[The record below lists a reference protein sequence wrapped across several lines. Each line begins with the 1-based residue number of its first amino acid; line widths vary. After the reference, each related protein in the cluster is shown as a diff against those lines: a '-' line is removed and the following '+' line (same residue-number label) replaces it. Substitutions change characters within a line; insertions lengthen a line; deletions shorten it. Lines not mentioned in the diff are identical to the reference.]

1 MIGKVIRGRGF
12 AGLARYL
19 ELGRNGNDPGRVEWI
34 EARNLPTNDPQTASL
49 LMRATAAQ
57 SDRIQKPVY
66 HIALSFDPDDAVD
79 RATMLRVADRLL
91 RDLGLQEH
99 QALIVA
105 HGDTRHA
112 HLHIMV
118 NRVHPQTYRAW
129 DPRHDF
135 AQIERSLREQEREL
149 SLRAVPGHHYRLDG
163 HEQPDRSQALTSG
176 QLRRWERTGDVPFD
190 ELVRQAVRRDVADAR
205 SWADLEARLRKQG
218 LRIEARGRGF
228 VVTDGKESVKASS
241 VAPGASRKNLQE
253 RFGMYGERQNDEDR
267 EPAERSAGAV
277 EAGERDAGTVGRD
290 GGDAARA
297 AREAEGNG
305 DDNRRR
311 AERDGAQPGVHGREA
326 AAARGTDGED
336 PDRRDR
342 AGTDRGD
349 TGRAGR
355 SALDP
360 RLDAVRRTINELE
373 RRIELETARDR
384 VATELDRARSRA
396 EPLAAERAGA
406 REASLRFR
414 AALTEVYR
422 DPAAARGEF
431 HTRAARDGVAAAA
444 AEIGRHPEA
453 FGELR
458 GTQVGPIRS
467 AARREA
473 LTASS
478 KLEHLG
484 AEHVRRTTE
493 AWAGRGEYREARAS
507 VAELDRRVKV
517 LDSDLARGPG
527 STQLQ
532 SRLTRE
538 LRALQPAQ
546 RQTLRRSLPVPHHR
560 LLTAAMWAGHSFARE
575 QGHER

>member
-1 MIGKVIRGRGF
+1 MATIRVVSSGSR
-12 AGLARYL
+12 
-19 ELGRNGNDPGRVEWI
+19 
-34 EARNLPTNDPQTASL
+34 RNLPTNDPQTAGL

-149 SLRAVPGHHYRLDG
+149 ALRAVPGHHYRLDG
-163 HEQPDRSQALTSG
+163 HEQPDRSQALTTG
-176 QLRRWERTGDVPFD
+176 QLRRWARTGEVPFD
-190 ELVRQAVRRDVADAR
+190 DLVRKVVRRDIAGAR
-205 SWADLEARLRKQG
+205 SWADLEARLRKHG
-218 LRIEARGRGF
+218 LRIEPRGRGF

-241 VAPGASRKNLQE
+241 VAPGASRKNLEE
-253 RFGMYGERQNDEDR
+253 RFGMYEERQHAEDR
-267 EPAERSAGAV
+267 GPAERASGTA
-277 EAGERDAGTVGRD
+277 EAGERDAGALGRD
-290 GGDAARA
+290 GGDATRA
-297 AREAEGNG
+297 AREAERNG
-305 DDNRRR
+305 DDDRRR

-326 AAARGTDGED
+326 AAARGTNGAD
-336 PDRRDR
+336 PDGRDH

-349 TGRAGR
+349 AGRADR

-373 RRIELETARDR
+373 KRIELETARDR
-384 VATELDRARSRA
+384 VANELDRARSRA
-396 EPLAAERAGA
+396 EPLAAERAEA
-406 REASLRFR
+406 RNASQRFR
-414 AALTEVYR
+414 AALAEVYR
-422 DPAAARGEF
+422 DPAAARREF
-431 HTRAARDGVAAAA
+431 HVRAARDGVAAAS

-467 AARREA
+467 AERRDA
-473 LTASS
+473 IVASA

-484 AEHVRRTTE
+484 AEHFRRTTE
-493 AWAGRGEYREARAS
+493 AWAGRGEYREAKAS
-507 VAELDRRVKV
+507 VAELGRRVNV
-517 LDSDLARGPG
+517 LDSELARGPG
-527 STQLQ
+527 SAQLEH
-532 SRLTRE
+532 RLTRQ

-546 RQTLRRSLPVPHHR
+546 RQSLQRALPVPHQR

>member
-19 ELGRNGNDPGRVEWI
+19 ELGRNGNLPGRVAWI
-34 EARNLPTNDPQTASL
+34 EARNLPTHDPQTASL

-91 RDLGLQEH
+91 RDLGIQEH

-149 SLRAVPGHHYRLDG
+149 ALRAVPGHHYRLDG
-163 HEQPDRSQALTSG
+163 HVQPDRSQALTTG
-176 QLRRWERTGDVPFD
+176 QLRRWERTGEVPFD
-190 ELVRQAVRRDVADAR
+190 ELVRQVVQRDVAGAR
-205 SWADLEARLRKQG
+205 SWADLEARLRKHG
-218 LRIEARGRGF
+218 LRIEPRGRGF

-241 VAPGASRKNLQE
+241 VAPGASRKNLVE
-253 RFGMYGERQNDEDR
+253 RFGMYEERQHAEDR
-267 EPAERSAGAV
+267 EPAERSAGAA
-277 EAGERDAGTVGRD
+277 EAGERDVGALGRD
-290 GGDAARA
+290 GGHAARA
-297 AREAEGNG
+297 AREAERNG
-305 DDNRRR
+305 DDDRPRG
-311 AERDGAQPGVHGREA
+311 ERDGTQPGVHGREA
-326 AAARGTDGED
+326 AAARGTDGVD

-342 AGTDRGD
+342 ASTDRGD
-349 TGRAGR
+349 AGRTGR

-384 VATELDRARSRA
+384 VANELDRARSRV
-396 EPLAAERAGA
+396 EPLTSQRAEALD
-406 REASLRFR
+406 ASRRFR
-414 AALTEVYR
+414 AALADVYR
-422 DPAAARGEF
+422 DPAAARREF
-431 HTRAARDGVAAAA
+431 HARAARDGVATAA
-444 AEIGRHPEA
+444 AEIGRRPETL
-453 FGELR
+453 GELR

-467 AARREA
+467 AGRREA
-473 LTASS
+473 LEASA
-478 KLEHLG
+478 KLEHHG
-484 AEHVRRTTE
+484 GEHVRRTTE
-493 AWAGRGEYREARAS
+493 AWAGRGEYRDARAS
-507 VAELDRRVKV
+507 VGHLDRRIKV
-517 LDSDLARGPG
+517 LDSELARGPG
-527 STQLQ
+527 SAQLEH
-532 SRLTRE
+532 RLTRE

-546 RQTLRRSLPVPHHR
+546 RQSLQRALPVPHQR

>member
-19 ELGRNGNDPGRVEWI
+19 ELGRNGSDPGRVEWI

-79 RATMLRVADRLL
+79 RGTMLRVADRLL

-99 QALIVA
+99 QALIVS

-149 SLRAVPGHHYRLDG
+149 ALRAVPGHHYRLDG
-163 HEQPDRSQALTSG
+163 HEQPDRSQALTTG
-176 QLRRWERTGDVPFD
+176 QLRRWERTGEVPFD
-190 ELVRQAVRRDVADAR
+190 ELVRRVVRGEVGKAR
-205 SWADLEARLRKQG
+205 SWTDLEARLRQHG
-218 LRIEARGRGF
+218 LRIEPRGRGF

-241 VAPGASRKNLQE
+241 LAPGASRKNLEE
-253 RFGMYGERQNDEDR
+253 RFGMYEEREH
-267 EPAERSAGAV
+267 AERAAGAV
-277 EAGERDAGTVGRD
+277 EAGERDRDAFGRD

-297 AREAEGNG
+297 AREAERNG
-305 DDNRRR
+305 DDDRRR

-326 AAARGTDGED
+326 AAARGTNGVD
-336 PDRRDR
+336 PDGRDR

-349 TGRAGR
+349 AGRTGR

-373 RRIELETARDR
+373 RRIEQETARDR
-384 VATELDRARSRA
+384 VANELDRARNRA
-396 EPLAAERAGA
+396 EPFAAQRVEARDASRRF
-406 REASLRFR
+406 REALAEVHRDPVAARREFR
-414 AALTEVYR
+414 A
-422 DPAAARGEF
+422 
-431 HTRAARDGVAAAA
+431 RAARDGVSAAAG
-444 AEIGRHPEA
+444 EIGRHPEA

-458 GTQVGPIRS
+458 GNQVGPIRS
-467 AARREA
+467 AERRDA
-473 LTASS
+473 LAASA

-484 AEHVRRTTE
+484 AEHVRRTSE
-493 AWAGRGEYREARAS
+493 AWAARGDYREAKTS
-507 VAELDRRVKV
+507 VAEVDRRIKV
-517 LDSDLARGPG
+517 LDSELARGPG
-527 STQLQ
+527 SAQLEH
-532 SRLTRE
+532 RLTRQ
-538 LRALQPAQ
+538 LRVLQPAQ
-546 RQTLRRSLPVPHHR
+546 RQTLQRSLPIPHQR
-560 LLTAAMWAGHSFARE
+560 LLTAAMWAGHAFARE